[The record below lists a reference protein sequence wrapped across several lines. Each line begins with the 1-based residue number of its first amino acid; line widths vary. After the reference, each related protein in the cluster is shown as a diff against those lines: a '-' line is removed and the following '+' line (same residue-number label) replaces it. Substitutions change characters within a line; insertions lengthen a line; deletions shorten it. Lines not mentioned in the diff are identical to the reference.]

1 MNGRTESFNSNGLGA
16 FLAKLHFHE
25 TRYGVLFFYFHSE
38 YVKVI
43 DGNGV
48 IVLSR
53 YGYSSTLQKPFL
65 EVRFGNSGQ
74 ITVQINFTYSYSRCK
89 LQFGILKQ
97 GLQSG

>member
-1 MNGRTESFNSNGLGA
+1 MNERTQRLTGICLGA

-25 TRYGVLFFYFHSE
+25 TRYGVLFYFHSE

-74 ITVQINFTYSYSRCK
+74 ITVQIYFTYSYSRFK